1 VSDTAIL
8 IKGGRV
14 MTPDAD
20 PHVPAIQDVL
30 IEGQNITGIGIGLT
44 APNGAEA
51 IDATDRLVVPGF
63 INAHYHS
70 HDTLGKGVMEET
82 PLETWR
88 LLALPPAYPK
98 RSREEIKAR
107 KDFVRR
113 FGMSALGHDLC
124 SGHGDALPV
133 RPGTSRSRH

>member
-1 VSDTAIL
+1 
-8 IKGGRV
+8 

-20 PHVPAIQDVL
+20 PHVPKFQDIL
-30 IEGQNITGIGIGLT
+30 IEGTHIIKIGIDIA
-44 APNGAEA
+44 APSGAR
-51 IDATDRLVVPGF
+51 IINATDRLVVPGF

-107 KDFVRR
+107 TL
-113 FGMSALGHDLC
+113 LGVL
-124 SGHGDALPV
+124 
-133 RPGTSRSRH
+133 